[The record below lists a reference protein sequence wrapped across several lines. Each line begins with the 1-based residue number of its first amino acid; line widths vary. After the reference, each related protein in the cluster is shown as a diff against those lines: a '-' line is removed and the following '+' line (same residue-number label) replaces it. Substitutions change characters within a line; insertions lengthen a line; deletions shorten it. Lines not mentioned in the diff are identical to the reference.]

1 MFSNMLSWFLQPT
14 LIFTLSEKFVR
25 LINMCQ
31 ELRFFFRNWLLYL
44 LLHSDCSTIITS
56 STCVKKLPWQ
66 IYHLVTIDVNNILK
80 VSQRSN
86 GRFLPKKKQSYPC
99 LYWSYLPTTSIEK
112 IKIGHFTFN
121 GFEDTCNDNKVCLIF
136 ILCVNLAGWEN
147 FWFAGHR

>member
-1 MFSNMLSWFLQPT
+1 MTAFQSHKTYYILFWKKIKTHYSWQIPSLWNCLFISCMIIMFSNMLSWFLQST

-80 VSQRSN
+80 VKNSN
-86 GRFLPKKKQSYPC
+86 GFRFLLGK
-99 LYWSYLPTTSIEK
+99 
-112 IKIGHFTFN
+112 
-121 GFEDTCNDNKVCLIF
+121 
-136 ILCVNLAGWEN
+136 
-147 FWFAGHR
+147 